1 MIKFNNEVMLMGILH
16 TVLKDRYCIL
26 EQIGK
31 GGSGTVYLAKDMNL
45 GVLRAVKEIP
55 SDCRKEADMMLK
67 LSHPSLPGV
76 ADYVE
81 DGEKC
86 YIIMEYI
93 KGKSLGQY
101 LKEGKIFSISD
112 IIRIGTETADILVY
126 LHSRKPPVYYGDL
139 KPDNL
144 IMNEDG
150 RIYLVDFGSSVRG
163 YGKGSR
169 ICTGTKGFAAPEQF
183 KGFISESSDQ
193 YNLGKTLQALLGKR
207 KYLLTIRKPS
217 LFLILFRCCR
227 KKPSLR
233 YSNMETVEK
242 KLIKFS
248 RTKKGDGIRNIFI
261 LSICAGIFLMG
272 FTFFSFR
279 QTRPDFYTELTSVTE
294 LYHQD
299 DFFNEKKS
307 RQVCINAEKK
317 LQKLLKKFQKKQ
329 EQRKLLLLLAA
340 NSEYQK
346 EYDKAALYYEQ
357 LLLYD
362 DSFREGYGEYGMFLI
377 RTNQE
382 NKSIK
387 LWDDFC
393 KNIKKMDTSYTRN
406 LEIWEKEMTSIEE
419 KKKD

>member
-1 MIKFNNEVMLMGILH
+1 MDILH

-55 SDCRKEADMMLK
+55 SDCRKEVDMMLK
-67 LSHPSLPGV
+67 LSHPLLPGV

-81 DGEKC
+81 DGERC

-101 LKEGKIFSISD
+101 LKEGKIFTISD
-112 IIRIGTETADILVY
+112 IMKIGTEAADILVY

-144 IMNEDG
+144 ILNEDG

-169 ICTGTKGFAAPEQF
+169 ICTGTREFAAPEQF
-183 KGFISESSDQ
+183 KGYISELSDQ

-207 KYLLTIRKPS
+207 KYLLIFRKSS
-217 LFLILFRCCR
+217 LFFILSRCCR
-227 KKPSLR
+227 KKPSHR
-233 YSNMETVEK
+233 YRNMEIVEK
-242 KLIKFS
+242 KLIKIS
-248 RTKKGDGIRNIFI
+248 RTKKGRGIRNICI
-261 LSICAGIFLMG
+261 LVICAGIFLTG

-279 QTRPDFYTELTSVTE
+279 ETRPDFYTELTSVTE
-294 LYHQD
+294 MYHQD

-307 RQVCINAEKK
+307 RQVCINAEQR

-346 EYDKAALYYEQ
+346 EYDKAALYYQQ

-362 DSFREGYGEYGMFLI
+362 HSFREGYGEYGMFLI